1 MVAVGWGAMRVLI
14 SGSTGL
20 VGTAVLGALEREG
33 HAVSRL
39 LRPESDRRTPPLP
52 HARPAAANVRWNPV
66 AGEFD
71 AAAAEGADA
80 VVHLAG
86 ASIAGARWNDARKR
100 ILRSS
105 RVEATRHLVGAL
117 GKLAR
122 PPRVFVSASAIG
134 YYGDRGDEELTE
146 QSAPGDDFIAM
157 LARDWEAEAARAE
170 QFAART
176 AMLRWGLIL
185 SSRGGAL
192 QRMLMPFRLGMGG
205 RLGSGKQWMSWL
217 TLAEAVGLIRYALE
231 NAQVRGPVNGVA
243 PNPVRNAEFTA
254 TLGRALHRPTI
265 FPVPGVALRLA
276 LGEMAQVL
284 LLSSQ
289 RVVPKKLQ
297 ALGYRFLH
305 AELGPAF
312 SAVLGRSA

>member
-1 MVAVGWGAMRVLI
+1 MRVLI
-14 SGSTGL
+14 SGSSGL
-20 VGTAVLGALEREG
+20 VGTAVVGMLEREG

-39 LRPESDRRTPPLP
+39 LRPESGRGTPPLP
-52 HARPAAANVRWNPV
+52 DARPAAANVRWDPV
-66 AGEFD
+66 AGDFD
-71 AAAAEGADA
+71 ATAAEGADA

-100 ILRSS
+100 VLRSS

-146 QSAPGDDFIAM
+146 QSAPGDDFIAV
-157 LARDWEAEAARAE
+157 LARDWEAEAACAE
-170 QFAART
+170 QFGART
-176 AMLRWGLIL
+176 VILRWGLIL
-185 SSRGGAL
+185 SLRGGAL
-192 QRMLMPFRLGMGG
+192 QRMLPPFRLGMGG

-265 FPVPGVALRLA
+265 FPVPGVVLRLA
-276 LGEMAQVL
+276 LGEMAKAL

-289 RVVPKKLQ
+289 RVVPKKLP

-305 AELGPAF
+305 AALGPAF

>member
-39 LRPESDRRTPPLP
+39 LRPESDRRTPPPP

-117 GKLAR
+117 GMLAR

-146 QSAPGDDFIAM
+146 QSAPGDDFIASM
-157 LARDWEAEAARAE
+157 
-170 QFAART
+170 

-192 QRMLMPFRLGMGG
+192 QRMLMP
-205 RLGSGKQWMSWL
+205 
-217 TLAEAVGLIRYALE
+217 
-231 NAQVRGPVNGVA
+231 
-243 PNPVRNAEFTA
+243 
-254 TLGRALHRPTI
+254 
-265 FPVPGVALRLA
+265 
-276 LGEMAQVL
+276 
-284 LLSSQ
+284 
-289 RVVPKKLQ
+289 
-297 ALGYRFLH
+297 
-305 AELGPAF
+305 
-312 SAVLGRSA
+312 

>member
-1 MVAVGWGAMRVLI
+1 
-14 SGSTGL
+14 
-20 VGTAVLGALEREG
+20 
-33 HAVSRL
+33 
-39 LRPESDRRTPPLP
+39 
-52 HARPAAANVRWNPV
+52 
-66 AGEFD
+66 
-71 AAAAEGADA
+71 
-80 VVHLAG
+80 
-86 ASIAGARWNDARKR
+86 
-100 ILRSS
+100 
-105 RVEATRHLVGAL
+105 
-117 GKLAR
+117 
-122 PPRVFVSASAIG
+122 VFVSASAIG

-157 LARDWEAEAARAE
+157 LARDWEAEAACAE
-170 QFAART
+170 QFGART
-176 AMLRWGLIL
+176 VMLRWGLIL

-192 QRMLMPFRLGMGG
+192 QRMLPPFRLGMGG

-231 NAQVRGPVNGVA
+231 DAQVRGPVNGVA

-254 TLGRALHRPTI
+254 RLGRALHRPTI
-265 FPVPGVALRLA
+265 FPVPGLALRLA

-305 AELGPAF
+305 AELGPALA
-312 SAVLGRSA
+312 AVLGRSA

>member
-1 MVAVGWGAMRVLI
+1 MRVLI

-39 LRPESDRRTPPLP
+39 LRPESGRGTPPLP
-52 HARPAAANVRWNPV
+52 ETRPPAANVRWDPV
-66 AGEFD
+66 AGDFD

-100 ILRSS
+100 VLRSS

-117 GKLAR
+117 GRLAR
-122 PPRVFVSASAIG
+122 PPRAFVSASAIG

-157 LARDWEAEAARAE
+157 LARDWEAEATCAE

-176 AMLRWGLIL
+176 VILRWGLIL

-192 QRMLMPFRLGMGG
+192 RRMLLPFRLGMGG

-276 LGEMAQVL
+276 LGEMAQAL

-289 RVVPKKLQ
+289 RVVPRKLQ

-312 SAVLGRSA
+312 SAVLGRST

>member
-1 MVAVGWGAMRVLI
+1 MRVLI

-39 LRPESDRRTPPLP
+39 LRPESGRRTPPLP